1 MSLDQAFN
9 ARSPLWPKGGCPRS
23 WARQA
28 VSTTSGSRPRL
39 VASFRPT
46 CATSRE
52 CVSRFRAKSRP
63 WVGLSTCVLAA
74 SLRSALECS
83 SRARSR
89 AKSLRR
95 EECSSGRKRAV
106 SCGPYAP
113 SATGGVRFSLGQL
126 PAVRVADLPAVE
138 PALRKSRTLRAARS
152 ATRTLGALPRVRHL
166 PVESSQQVIQLLQR
180 LHRGQAC
187 AKVAAHRIPLEVP
200 GNMLADVAARTLF
213 AVEEL
218 DEEFGVTADGRS
230 DRAQGRPGHPVLA
243 TESSR
248 QVTEEPRSPEASAT
262 HYDAIATGLFDHADG
277 IRSRPDVAVAENR
290 NSGDGLLELGDRRP
304 VGLAAVEL

>member
-74 SLRSALECS
+74 SRRSALECS

-95 EECSSGRKRAV
+95 EECSSGRNRAV
-106 SCGPYAP
+106 SCGPYAA
-113 SATGGVRFSLGQL
+113 SATGGVRFSLGHL

-138 PALRKSRTLRAARS
+138 PALRKSGSLRAA
-152 ATRTLGALPRVRHL
+152 GAAAWAFGSLPGVRHL
-166 PVESSQQVIQLLQR
+166 PVESAQQVVELLER
-180 LHRGQAC
+180 LHRGEAGPQ
-187 AKVAAHRIPLEVP
+187 VAAHRITLEVP
-200 GNMLADVAARTLF
+200 GDVLADVAAGSFL

-218 DEEFGVTADGRS
+218 DQQFC
-230 DRAQGRPGHPVLA
+230 
-243 TESSR
+243 
-248 QVTEEPRSPEASAT
+248 
-262 HYDAIATGLFDHADG
+262 
-277 IRSRPDVAVAENR
+277 VAANGG
-290 NSGDGLLELGDRRP
+290 GDGSERRP
-304 VGLAAVEL
+304 SHCGF